1 MYGDPT
7 SIRRL
12 AAGLREQ
19 AGEIRGE
26 ADRLVARTDAAGW
39 LGLGGDALRVRA
51 RERARD
57 LRRAATLHDD
67 AADAVER
74 HAHEVDRL
82 QRLIEEIERRARRL
96 VDAARD
102 QLDDRVS
109 GWLDGFDA
117 PPRGSVRWLEVEV
130 PRW

>member
-1 MYGDPT
+1 LPPGCASRRGRSEAKPT
-7 SIRRL
+7 
-12 AAGLREQ
+12 G
-19 AGEIRGE
+19 
-26 ADRLVARTDAAGW
+26 AGW
-39 LGLGGDALRVRA
+39 LGRGGDALRERA
-51 RERARD
+51 RERALD

-67 AADAVER
+67 AAEALER

-82 QRLIEEIERRARRL
+82 QRLIEEIEGRARRL

-102 QLDDRVS
+102 KLDDRVS
-109 GWLDGFDA
+109 DWLDGFDA